1 MRAYRIFMKTYKWC
15 VFKLNIVLA
24 NFKIEHLTEVIQ
36 NIPEKLR
43 TFYNKL
49 AKMKVEIESIRGRK

>member
-1 MRAYRIFMKTYKWC
+1 MRTYKWC
-15 VFKLNIVLA
+15 VFKVNIVLA

-49 AKMKVEIESIRGRK
+49 AEMKIEIESLRGGK